1 MQRRARGRSSYPSS
15 SSSNETVLEACSS
28 PPPGYPLALADGVQG
43 TLPSQTSIVALSRR
57 FASNPPKAASR
68 TGYSHN
74 VAKER
79 TVPGENEAE
88 DIEENDAH
96 GHDDS
101 EESIDWDA
109 DSDQGT
115 VHNAPQP
122 RRVVRRARL
131 PQTMGFHMDWWIARV
146 ATAAINLDFKV
157 LCASMMLWRENNEV
171 LQIPTSRTRSVP
183 QTLGQED
190 DSCANSL
197 LSQNTRRSPSQA
209 PLLLEG
215 AYRSSASM
223 LDWDALLESIKR
235 ASELMHRNRKW
246 RIRGKKNAAGW
257 CRWGAGRRVFRRGEF
272 VEEAEVGY
280 EVKREVDGQ
289 TWMIKLGYRRN
300 DAVVED
306 MDLDGGMDSADET
319 IAAQQGAGGEEVPQE
334 TLDSLVRSNS
344 GGVDVVMGES
354 PGR

>member
-1 MQRRARGRSSYPSS
+1 MQRRARGRSSYS

-28 PPPGYPLALADGVQG
+28 PPSGYALALTDAEQG
-43 TLPSQTSIVALSRR
+43 MLPSQTSIVALSRR
-57 FASNPPKAASR
+57 LASNPPEAAGR

-79 TVPGENEAE
+79 TVPGEKEAE
-88 DIEENDAH
+88 EIEGNDAH

-109 DSDQGT
+109 DSDQDT

-122 RRVVRRARL
+122 RRVVRRAML
-131 PQTMGFHMDWWIARV
+131 PQTMGFHLDWWIARV
-146 ATAAINLDFKV
+146 ATAAVNLDFKV
-157 LCASMMLWRENNEV
+157 LCASMMLWREKNEV
-171 LQIPTSRTRSVP
+171 LQIPTSRTKSVP
-183 QTLGQED
+183 QTLGQEH
-190 DSCANSL
+190 DSCANSP
-197 LSQNTRRSPSQA
+197 LSQNTRRSPSQG

-215 AYRSSASM
+215 AHRCSTSM
-223 LDWDALLESIKR
+223 LDWDVLLKSIKR
-235 ASELMHRNRKW
+235 ASELMHRSRKW

-257 CRWGAGRRVFRRGEF
+257 CRWGAGRRVFHRGEF

-319 IAAQQGAGGEEVPQE
+319 IATEQGAGGEEVPQE

>member
-146 ATAAINLDFKV
+146 ATAAINVSIL
-157 LCASMMLWRENNEV
+157 
-171 LQIPTSRTRSVP
+171 
-183 QTLGQED
+183 TL
-190 DSCANSL
+190 SLHL
-197 LSQNTRRSPSQA
+197 LSQKCFRHSYEFGPPSISLARKIRNANLCPRVPVAGLQSPVCQYDVVEGEQRSAANPHLSY
-209 PLLLEG
+209 EI
-215 AYRSSASM
+215 RTT
-223 LDWDALLESIKR
+223 DAR
-235 ASELMHRNRKW
+235 
-246 RIRGKKNAAGW
+246 
-257 CRWGAGRRVFRRGEF
+257 AGRRFLRKLAIVAEHPAVTLASPTTPRRR
-272 VEEAEVGY
+272 VPILRVNVG
-280 EVKREVDGQ
+280 
-289 TWMIKLGYRRN
+289 LGRFAGKHQASQRA
-300 DAVVED
+300 DA
-306 MDLDGGMDSADET
+306 
-319 IAAQQGAGGEEVPQE
+319 
-334 TLDSLVRSNS
+334 
-344 GGVDVVMGES
+344 
-354 PGR
+354 